1 MSPSPY
7 NSIAKAAI
15 TPLNIVAPL
24 TYPAAAAP
32 LKTLGFALLVA
43 VTVRLLTGEVGR
55 TIALPDGDAEQGA
68 VT

>member
-15 TPLNIVAPL
+15 TPPNIVAPL

-32 LKTLGFALLVA
+32 VKTLGVALVA
-43 VTVRLLTGEVGR
+43 VTVRLLVGEAGE
-55 TIALPDGDAEQGA
+55 TIALADTDAEQGA